1 VPRVLTLCK
10 RNSQK
15 IRIVYNNRGFN
26 GAVREDRTPD
36 LTLTKGVLYH

>member
-1 VPRVLTLCK
+1 MGNDRKVITNLIFLLL
-10 RNSQK
+10 
-15 IRIVYNNRGFN
+15 I